1 MQPARLVRSR
11 QGQALPS
18 VSMTRTDNSRADFAG
33 RTALVTGGAS
43 GIGLACAELLAARGA
58 RIVLADLDAARTQDA
73 AAALGAHALAF
84 DVADRAAVADA
95 HARLAADGVTIDLL
109 INSAGIVQSPEPPE
123 RLAIEDFRRVMAI
136 DFEGTYHCCAEFG
149 SAMAR
154 RGRGAIVNIAS
165 VAGMRSMPL
174 HAYSPAKAAVISLT
188 ECLAAEWGRSG
199 VRVNCVSP
207 GYTVTAALQQQID
220 LGLRDP
226 AKLKHNSALGVL
238 IAPADIAR
246 VIAFL
251 LSDEAAVITGANL
264 AADAGWLVAG
274 SWATFGGVRERVA
287 PSHDDS
293 ETP

>member
-1 MQPARLVRSR
+1 MTCSD
-11 QGQALPS
+11 PS
-18 VSMTRTDNSRADFAG
+18 LASFAG
-33 RTALVTGGAS
+33 RTALVTGAAS
-43 GIGLACAELLAARGA
+43 GIGLACAELLSARGA
-58 RIVLADLDAARTQDA
+58 RIVLADLDPERTRNA
-73 AAALGAHALAF
+73 AATLQAHALAF
-84 DVADRAAVADA
+84 DVADRAAVAAA
-95 HARLAADGVTIDLL
+95 HAQLAAENIAVDLL
-109 INSAGIVQSPEPPE
+109 VNCAGIVQSPEPPD
-123 RLAIEDFRRVMAI
+123 RLPIDDFRRVVAI

-226 AKLKHNSALGVL
+226 EKLKHNSALGVL

-274 SWATFGGVRERVA
+274 SWATFGGVRERVP
-287 PSHDDS
+287 PSLDNQT
-293 ETP
+293 ETR

>member
-1 MQPARLVRSR
+1 MI
-11 QGQALPS
+11 
-18 VSMTRTDNSRADFAG
+18 
-33 RTALVTGGAS
+33 TGGAS

-58 RIVLADLDAARTQDA
+58 RVVLADLDLARCREAAGP
-73 AAALGAHALAF
+73 LGAQALAF
-84 DVADRAAVADA
+84 DVADRAAVAAA
-95 HARLAADGVTIDLL
+95 HAQLAAAGIVVDLL
-109 INSAGIVQSPEPPE
+109 VNCAGIVQSPEAPH
-123 RLAIEDFRRVMAI
+123 RLAIEDFRRVVAI

-149 SAMAR
+149 SAMAQ

-226 AKLKHNSALGVL
+226 EKLRHNSALGVL

-287 PSHDDS
+287 PSLDNHT
-293 ETP
+293 ETR

>member
-1 MQPARLVRSR
+1 MNRPDSTPA
-11 QGQALPS
+11 A
-18 VSMTRTDNSRADFAG
+18 FAG
-33 RTALVTGGAS
+33 RTALITGGAS
-43 GIGLACAELLAARGA
+43 GIGLACAKLLAARGA
-58 RIVLADLDAARTQDA
+58 HIVLADLDLARCREAAEP
-73 AAALGAHALAF
+73 LGAQALAF
-84 DVADRAAVADA
+84 DMADRAAVAAA
-95 HARLAADGVTIDLL
+95 HAQLAAEGIVVDLL
-109 INSAGIVQSPEPPE
+109 VNCAGIVQSPEPPH
-123 RLAIEDFRRVMAI
+123 RLAIEDFRRVVAI

-149 SAMAR
+149 SAMAQ

-226 AKLKHNSALGVL
+226 EKLKHNSALGVL

-251 LSDEAAVITGANL
+251 LSDDAAVITGANL

-274 SWATFGGVRERVA
+274 SWATFGGVRERVT
-287 PSHDDS
+287 SIQDHT